1 MYLWARSTASFIDVR
16 KSSLVTGFCSGGL
29 GLDSGLEV
37 DGGVVGFGVEGVD
50 GEDAAVVLILGRGVL
65 GDGCTVAG
73 GEGVDEGGESTG
85 VAMLEVNRS
94 MEAGSNAHHPI
105 PFSTACSGA

>member
-1 MYLWARSTASFIDVR
+1 VR

-29 GLDSGLEV
+29 ALDSGLEV
-37 DGGVVGFGVEGVD
+37 DGGVAGLGVEGVD
-50 GEDAAVVLILGRGVL
+50 GESEEAAVVLLFGRVV
-65 GDGCTVAG
+65 GDGCTTAG
-73 GEGVDEGGESTG
+73 GEEVDEGGESTG

-105 PFSTACSGA
+105 PFSTACSGAC

>member
-1 MYLWARSTASFIDVR
+1 VR

-29 GLDSGLEV
+29 DFDSGLGVE
-37 DGGVVGFGVEGVD
+37 GGVVGFGAGGVVD
-50 GEDAAVVLILGRGVL
+50 GEEAAVVLLPGREPLGE
-65 GDGCTVAG
+65 GCAVAG
-73 GEGVDEGGESTG
+73 GDSLDEDGDEGGESTG

-94 MEAGSNAHHPI
+94 MEADSNVHHPI